1 MGYHTFVNLAFMTQ
15 KLQMSDKINIAIDG
29 HSSCGKSTLAKD
41 LARALGYRYID
52 SGAMYRAVTLYFLEN
67 GITVDNDK
75 KIAEALKNINIEL
88 QYPEGQFQIFLNGR
102 EITSRIK
109 QMDVSSYVSEV
120 AAVPAVRRKL
130 VEIQRQLGQHKGVV
144 MDGRDIA
151 SVVFPDAELKI
162 FVTAELDIRTERR
175 FNELKNKSLQIQKS
189 EVKENLIHRD
199 YIDSNREDSPL
210 IQTEDAILLDN
221 SYLNREEQLTKV
233 LKLIEAMNK

>member
-1 MGYHTFVNLAFMTQ
+1 MTQ

>member
-67 GITVDNDK
+67 GITVDNDN
-75 KIAEALKNINIEL
+75 KIVEALKNINIEL
-88 QYPEGQFQIFLNGR
+88 RYPEGQFQIFLNGR

-120 AAVPAVRRKL
+120 AAVPVVRRKL

-162 FVTAELDIRTERR
+162 FVTAEVDIRTERR

-221 SYLNREEQLTKV
+221 SYLNREEQLAKV

>member
-29 HSSCGKSTLAKD
+29 HSSCGKSTLAKG